1 MTIFRNGVRQL
12 ATGATI
18 FIAASDASDL
28 SKSKAS
34 VVCTGTND
42 YLIIQA
48 ANDAAS
54 GGTVAPAIAV
64 LILGITM
71 IAISRRR

>member
-1 MTIFRNGVRQL
+1 MRKDRFIVGILCIGLSVWMLL
-12 ATGATI
+12 AG
-18 FIAASDASDL
+18 
-28 SKSKAS
+28 
-34 VVCTGTND
+34 
-42 YLIIQA
+42 
-48 ANDAAS
+48 AS

>member
-1 MTIFRNGVRQL
+1 MRKDRFIVGIICIAL
-12 ATGATI
+12 AIWMFLAGA
-18 FIAASDASDL
+18 
-28 SKSKAS
+28 
-34 VVCTGTND
+34 N
-42 YLIIQA
+42 
-48 ANDAAS
+48 